1 MSFSLLFLLWLY
13 SYFWYITFC
22 FVLQKPIY
30 FVCLEVVSFEF
41 SQAKLLS
48 STASCCAQSTRTCPR
63 TLCCLCTWLFLL
75 SLCIAQVRGELQLLE
90 QEEYPTCCN
99 HHLPWKIP
107 SFLIPSSP
115 PSQLNGWFME
125 SFQGVQTDCFSY
137 VKGREVSVN
146 GQNINSKSLLQLWA
160 GVSVHSLDKIRCTD
174 ITDVTSKKEKKME
187 EGRSRITFP
196 LFPVFLWLKAQKESW
211 HLLFC
216 TDLTCWTLI

>member
-1 MSFSLLFLLWLY
+1 MFLVMNIGSRFFTFIFSSKPTLHSLVCSLPVCRSPLERGFLIICSQTDLLLCVILSSLPSSWMKFFFSEFLTHYCMSFSLLFLLWVY

-22 FVLQKPIY
+22 FVPQKLIY

-48 STASCCAQSTRTCPR
+48 STAPCCAQSTQTCPR
-63 TLCCLCTWLFLL
+63 TMCCLCTWLFLL

-115 PSQLNGWFME
+115 PSQLNG
-125 SFQGVQTDCFSY
+125 
-137 VKGREVSVN
+137 
-146 GQNINSKSLLQLWA
+146 
-160 GVSVHSLDKIRCTD
+160 
-174 ITDVTSKKEKKME
+174 
-187 EGRSRITFP
+187 
-196 LFPVFLWLKAQKESW
+196 
-211 HLLFC
+211 
-216 TDLTCWTLI
+216 